1 MADRSGYIGRAPS
14 DSSVTIA
21 RQTYSPTGTT
31 AAFDFASGYTPT
43 LLDVYLN
50 GSRLIDI
57 LDYTA
62 SDGYTISL
70 TIPAEAGDT
79 LEAVAYKAFNVSDT
93 SATNATGSFTVGQN
107 LTVGGYI
114 SAGGSITGTAFYGDG
129 SNLEGVASAGLGT
142 AISDIPPGDVI
153 YYTNTVLS
161 IGATVTVD
169 PPATTNIAYTQ
180 YAEVAV
186 EQDHDLIVADGDDF
200 VPDILGL
207 SSEGTG
213 LLPGAGGRVRA
224 DNFTNKAG
232 NGAPNFPSGLTGT
245 TGSFTG
251 NVSIAGTLTYED
263 VTNVDSVGLITAR
276 SGLIVTAGVS
286 TFGGNVLPDG
296 DGTRDLGATGTRW
309 ANLYTS
315 DIDLSNEAKGGNEID
330 GTWGSYTIQEGEEN
344 LFLINRRSGKRY
356 KFVLEEVD

>member
-21 RQTYSPTGTT
+21 RQTFSPTGVQTSFT
-31 AAFDFASGYTPT
+31 FTSGYTPS
-43 LLDVYLN
+43 LLDVYVN

-57 LDYTA
+57 SDYAAT
-62 SDGYTISL
+62 DGITIAL
-70 TIPAEAGDT
+70 TIPAENGDT
-79 LEAVAYKAFNVSDT
+79 IEAVAYKAFNVSDT
-93 SATNATGSFTVGQN
+93 SATNATGNFTVAQN

-114 SAGGSITGTAFYGDG
+114 SAGGSITGTEFYGDG

-245 TGSFTG
+245 TGTFSG

-276 SGLIVTAGVS
+276 TGLIVTAGVS

-296 DGTRDLGATGTRW
+296 NGTRDLGANGTRW

>member
-1 MADRSGYIGRAPS
+1 MTRAR
-14 DSSVTIA
+14 D
-21 RQTYSPTGTT
+21 
-31 AAFDFASGYTPT
+31 
-43 LLDVYLN
+43 L
-50 GSRLIDI
+50 SRLSNPAVFSVGGNNNVGVNS
-57 LDYTA
+57 TA
-62 SDGYTISL
+62 PVSKL
-70 TIPAEAGDT
+70 
-79 LEAVAYKAFNVSDT
+79 NVVGVV
-93 SATNATGSFTVGQN
+93 SATSYF
-107 LTVGGYI
+107 
-114 SAGGSITGTAFYGDG
+114 GDG

-232 NGAPNFPSGLTGT
+232 NGAPNFPSGLTAT

-251 NVSIAGTLTYED
+251 DVSISGVSTVTSLNATTGSFSGNVSIGGTLTYED
-263 VTNVDSVGLITAR
+263 VINVDSIGIITAR
-276 SGLIVTAGVS
+276 SGLQVLSGLSIMSGGLVEKYENAGTTLGAQPNNPISDGNVILFTGNESGSLTINFTGVHTSIASGQNVSFTVILTPNSSGVIATVQIDGVS
-286 TFGGNVLPDG
+286 QTIQWSGGSAPSA
-296 DGTRDLGATGTRW
+296 GTSGRDVYVFTILKTGTG
-309 ANLYTS
+309 TS
-315 DIDLSNEAKGGNEID
+315 DYVVLGSASNFA
-330 GTWGSYTIQEGEEN
+330 
-344 LFLINRRSGKRY
+344 
-356 KFVLEEVD
+356 

>member
-1 MADRSGYIGRAPS
+1 MADRSGYIGRAPG
-14 DSSVTIA
+14 DSTVTIA
-21 RQTYSPTGTT
+21 RQTYSPTGVQTSFT
-31 AAFDFASGYTPT
+31 FTSGYTPS
-43 LLDVYLN
+43 LLDVYVN

-57 LDYTA
+57 SDYAAT
-62 SDGYTISL
+62 DGITIAL
-70 TIPAEAGDT
+70 TIPAENGDT
-79 LEAVAYKAFNVSDT
+79 IEAVAYKAFNLTD
-93 SATNATGSFTVGQN
+93 ATNSIGNFTVGQN
-107 LTVGGYI
+107 LTVNGFI
-114 SAGGSITGTAFYGDG
+114 SAGGTITGTEFYGDG

-161 IGATVTVD
+161 IGSTVTVD
-169 PPATTNIAYTQ
+169 PPATTNVAYTQ

-232 NGAPNFPSGLTGT
+232 SGAPNFPSGLTAT

-315 DIDLSNEAKGGNEID
+315 DIDLSNESKGGNEID